1 MLNLTLKGA
10 LPSDVLERDIEYDR
24 VVALVLC
31 AVLFGTDTTA
41 NQMIVR
47 ILARLDYYKGGEYK
61 AWGLPQ
67 SRDQT

>member
-47 ILARLDYYKGGEYK
+47 ILARLDY
-61 AWGLPQ
+61 
-67 SRDQT
+67 